1 MQGSGRP
8 NKLLNKRARR
18 AGKGKATGKAVDRR
32 T

>member
-8 NKLLNKRARR
+8 SKLLNRRARR
-18 AGKGKATGKAVDRR
+18 ADKGKATGKAVNRR